1 MKKENY
7 WLIAL
12 IVMVVVGFCI
22 YQVQKISKNVQE
34 VSEKVNRN
42 LDAQFELQKMT
53 FQAKLQEQ
61 FALAEQS
68 KKTLNPQQPI
78 ERNQIGFK
86 KG

>member
-1 MKKENY
+1 MKRENY
-7 WLIAL
+7 WLIAI
-12 IVMVVVGFCI
+12 IVIVAVGFCM
-22 YQVQKISKNVQE
+22 YQVQKISKNVQK

-53 FQAKLQEQ
+53 FQSKLQEQ

-68 KKTLNPQQPI
+68 KKALNSQQPI
-78 ERNQIGFK
+78 ERTQIGFK